1 MITLTIPNLL
11 LQNQN
16 VAVEVMGSF
25 REDVTLI
32 LVLNQGKIKLGEN
45 TFQQNL
51 GREIE
56 AQGQQLALKISS
68 SCALQLRG
76 RMNINISFIQKVL

>member
-16 VAVEVMGSF
+16 VAVEVMGNF
-25 REDVTLI
+25 QEDVTLT
-32 LVLNQGKIKLGEN
+32 LVPNQGKIKPGEN

-51 GREIE
+51 GREIV
-56 AQGQQLALKISS
+56 AQGQQ
-68 SCALQLRG
+68 
-76 RMNINISFIQKVL
+76 